1 MNKLKLGIAALGLSA
16 VLVAGSASAGI
27 NWTQPTTL
35 FEDDDLD
42 AVYVVNNG
50 VLVPDTDNLIDVGH
64 VLISVFELNNAGG
77 HPVLPDELTGVL
89 GIQVLDMTDPDSFGR
104 VDMIFT
110 AYAGGLNAILALG
123 NTDQTVIGG
132 EAGGGA
138 LAAMWLDPTPDLDIS
153 ADNVVND
160 SISCSTMGQCIDQ
173 AVDGEL
179 WEVDGFTGDDGTP
192 TGDEFW
198 LALGVLQDTS
208 LVLGAEPSLELGAVN
223 AGLSILYNGTGI
235 ELALNSI
242 SCFPLCGGL
251 SGPDDGFVDVIGA
264 GSIKGGK
271 GLSDTLIEDGF
282 VATSDFDL
290 QKKPIPEPGVLALL
304 AAGLLGLGATQRR
317 RRKARGV

>member
-16 VLVAGSASAGI
+16 VLAAGSASAGI

-50 VLVPDTDNLIDVGH
+50 VLVPDTDNLIDIGH

-77 HPVLPDELTGVL
+77 HSVLPDELTGVL
-89 GIQVLDMTDPDSFGR
+89 GIQVLNMTDPDAFGR

-110 AYAGGLNAILALG
+110 SYTGGLNAILALG
-123 NTDQTVIGG
+123 GTTSETVTGG

-138 LAAMWLDPTPDLDIS
+138 LAAMWLDPNPDLDIS
-153 ADNVVND
+153 ADNVVDNT
-160 SISCSTMGQCIDQ
+160 ISCNTMGQCIDQ

-179 WEVDGFTGDDGTP
+179 WEVDGFTGDNGTP

-198 LALGVLQDTS
+198 FALGVLRNTS
-208 LVLGAEPSLELGAVN
+208 LVLDAEPSFELGAVN
-223 AGLSILYNGTGI
+223 AGLSILYNGTGRD
-235 ELALNSI
+235 LALNSI
-242 SCFPLCGGL
+242 GCSTFAPLFCN
-251 SGPDDGFVDVIGA
+251 DDGFVDVIGA

-304 AAGLLGLGATQRR
+304 AAGLLGLGAAQRR
-317 RRKARGV
+317 HRKAKGV